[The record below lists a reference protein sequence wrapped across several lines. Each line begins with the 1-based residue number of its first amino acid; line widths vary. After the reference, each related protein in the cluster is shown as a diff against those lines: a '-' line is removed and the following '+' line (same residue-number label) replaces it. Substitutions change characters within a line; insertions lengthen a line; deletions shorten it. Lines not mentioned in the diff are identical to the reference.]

1 MVECPHASFGCSW
14 RGARGAETL
23 HLSECAQRFV
33 ALQFGRLEGKIEK
46 LAVENES
53 LRTAVRH
60 LKSNNGLLSETLSDM
75 RELVTILSE
84 RYIALSDRFADT
96 TIFSDFEEIRQ
107 MLTKWAVV
115 DPQEMLYLLSLT
127 SSLAPSVV
135 ELEELYLKLQLR
147 VEQVDAMMMARAGTH
162 RVRYERV

>member
-1 MVECPHASFGCSW
+1 
-14 RGARGAETL
+14 
-23 HLSECAQRFV
+23 
-33 ALQFGRLEGKIEK
+33 
-46 LAVENES
+46 
-53 LRTAVRH
+53 
-60 LKSNNGLLSETLSDM
+60 M

-162 RVRYERV
+162 RVGYERL